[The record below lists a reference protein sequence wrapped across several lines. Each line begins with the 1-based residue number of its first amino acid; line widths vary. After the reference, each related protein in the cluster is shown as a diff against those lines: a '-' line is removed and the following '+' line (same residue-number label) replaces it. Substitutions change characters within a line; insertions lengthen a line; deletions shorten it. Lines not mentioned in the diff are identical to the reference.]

1 MVGPPA
7 LSIGSAH
14 LWTKD
19 TGGEIDRT
27 RGRHSS
33 ERRSSAVLQK
43 EKILTR
49 VLELW
54 TKTVAIIP
62 QVIGIKFKVTQRVE
76 QVKELIFWAIQ
87 VLWELIIEVIP
98 PHAVFK
104 MFFLSG
110 RSKFI
115 NLFQPTIILSS

>member
-19 TGGEIDRT
+19 TGGETDGAL
-27 RGRHSS
+27 GRLSS
-33 ERRSSAVLQK
+33 ERRGSAVLRK

-62 QVIGIKFKVTQRVE
+62 QVIGIKFKVTQAQRVE

-87 VLWELIIEVIP
+87 VLWELIIFIEVI
-98 PHAVFK
+98 
-104 MFFLSG
+104 
-110 RSKFI
+110 
-115 NLFQPTIILSS
+115 QY